1 MSAKSQSL
9 DALIAQQPFFK
20 GLDAEHVEELAKR
33 AMVEQFDAGEEIF
46 VEGNPANRFYIILQG
61 KVVLESDARERGRIA
76 IETLGPGDDLGWS
89 WLFAPY
95 YLQFSARAVEPT
107 KVIFFYATPL
117 RDLCEQDHE
126 FGYELLRRTA
136 EVVVERLRSMRLRLL
151 NNV

>member
-1 MSAKSQSL
+1 MNALSQPLTS
-9 DALIAQQPFFK
+9 LIAEQPFFK
-20 GLDAEHVEELAKR
+20 GLSPHHIEELANR
-33 AMVEQFDAGEEIF
+33 AMIEEFKAQEWIF
-46 VEGNPANRFYIILQG
+46 IEGHPANRFYLILQG
-61 KVVLESDARERGRIA
+61 KVAIESGAGERGQIE

-95 YLQFSARAVEPT
+95 YLQFSARASEPV

-117 RDLCEQDHE
+117 RELCERDHE

-136 EVVVERLRSMRLRLL
+136 EVVVERLQATRLRLL